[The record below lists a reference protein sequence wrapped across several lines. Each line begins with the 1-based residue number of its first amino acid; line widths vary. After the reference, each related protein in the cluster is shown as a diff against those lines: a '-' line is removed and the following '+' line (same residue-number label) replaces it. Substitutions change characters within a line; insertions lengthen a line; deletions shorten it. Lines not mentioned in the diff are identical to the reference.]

1 MMPNVTTTTK
11 KQVQKKE
18 DLLKPAIM
26 NVKTLVLGVNDK
38 TRRTG
43 VLVIDDVVDVAKQ
56 KNTQYGTPF
65 DFDLPAVVAD
75 MEARER
81 DRKQIMVKRGVPA
94 IKINQFV
101 RVVVV
106 SIVVEAVR

>member
-1 MMPNVTTTTK
+1 M
-11 KQVQKKE
+11 
-18 DLLKPAIM
+18 KPAIM
-26 NVKTLVLGVNDK
+26 NVKTLVVGVNDK

-43 VLVIDDVVDVAKQ
+43 SVLVIDDVVVDVANNKR
-56 KNTQYGTPF
+56 KTTTQYGTPF

-94 IKINQFV
+94 IKINEFV

-106 SIVVEAVR
+106 SIVVEAVSSSSSRCYSSQW